1 MNKKELNLIWIDL
14 NIDSDEYK
22 QYLEF
27 ITSLNLF
34 NISTFQNI
42 ENAFEKIKKIE
53 FIATFIIIQS
63 FLYKEFI
70 NTFQSYENEMKIIPK
85 IIIFKDKND
94 FNPNK
99 DIEIVYKNPFYNI
112 IEVNDNINDI
122 MEYFYSSYKEI
133 NIENEEFEIEY
144 IDNIKKLSF
153 PIYFKT
159 LIKIEDSD
167 DIHILT
173 NFLSKR
179 YINNSQL
186 LYLLKQINSFQ
197 NIPIKLLSK
206 YLIRIYTLE
215 SYLNRE
221 MNYDLL
227 EGKINNFLTYIKIIF
242 EGIKLNSLSCPTN
255 ENLYYGTL
263 LSKEKINLL
272 EENLKKKINDL
283 PSSIIFSKS
292 FITFTKNKEYA
303 LNYIS
308 NFKEKN
314 KEIPVLFNLEKY
326 ENVLNDD
333 YFTHCDIEKLSINQ
347 DLKEVL
353 FLPFSTFE
361 IENIKS
367 IDFNG
372 KKIKQIN
379 LNYIAKYE
387 SSLRKELNSI
397 QEDDIICSS
406 NFKNKFNLI
415 EKDEISSITYKSLF
429 QKVLNYKNEIKCVY
443 DIQEKNVGK
452 SVQILNCYEEVKKK
466 FLLLKMI
473 IMKMK

>member
-22 QYLEF
+22 QYLKF

-99 DIEIVYKNPFYNI
+99 DIETVYKNPFYNI

-122 MEYFYSSYKEI
+122 IEYFYNSYKEI

-272 EENLKKKINDL
+272 EENLKKKL
-283 PSSIIFSKS
+283 M
-292 FITFTKNKEYA
+292 
-303 LNYIS
+303 IS
-308 NFKEKN
+308 Q
-314 KEIPVLFNLEKY
+314 VQL
-326 ENVLNDD
+326 
-333 YFTHCDIEKLSINQ
+333 YFQNHL
-347 DLKEVL
+347 L
-353 FLPFSTFE
+353 
-361 IENIKS
+361 
-367 IDFNG
+367 
-372 KKIKQIN
+372 
-379 LNYIAKYE
+379 
-387 SSLRKELNSI
+387 
-397 QEDDIICSS
+397 
-406 NFKNKFNLI
+406 
-415 EKDEISSITYKSLF
+415 
-429 QKVLNYKNEIKCVY
+429 
-443 DIQEKNVGK
+443 
-452 SVQILNCYEEVKKK
+452 
-466 FLLLKMI
+466 LLLKIKNMH
-473 IMKMK
+473 